1 MSENSPEVLKSQIL
15 ALTEKYAE
23 LTLRKGKFEPG
34 VSAVPVSGKNLFP
47 TDYSSIVESAL
58 DGWFTAGRFTA
69 SFERKLAEYV
79 GVRKALFVNSGS
91 SANLCALSALT
102 SLKLGKRAL
111 KPGDE
116 VVTVAMGFPTTVNP
130 IIQNRLKPVFVDIDL
145 ETMDVNTQLLADA
158 ITPKTKAIM
167 LAHTLG
173 NPFDVDAIKGLCEKH
188 DLWLIE
194 DSCDALGSTYKGQK
208 TGSFGDTATVSFYP
222 AHHITT
228 GEGGAVFVKSPL
240 VAKQVESFRDWGR
253 DCYCETGC
261 DNTCKKRFEWQL
273 GELPRGYDHKY
284 IYSHIG
290 YNLKASEMQAALGNT
305 QIDHIDAF
313 TQSRIHNF
321 EYLSTRIEKIP
332 GFSVAKATAGS
343 VPSWFGC
350 PITIDPQT
358 GIDRTELLTFLTSRN
373 IGTRLMFAGNI
384 LRQPAYLGI
393 EHRLH
398 GDLKNTDFVMTQSFW
413 VGVHPSLTIEM
424 LDYIVASIQEFAQ
437 SKGI

>member
-1 MSENSPEVLKSQIL
+1 MSDDSMDSIKSQIL
-15 ALTEKYAE
+15 ELTEKFAE
-23 LTLRKGKFEPG
+23 LSLKKEKFEPG
-34 VSAVPVSGKNLFP
+34 VSAVPVSGKSLFP
-47 TDYSSIVESAL
+47 SDYSSIVESAL

-102 SLKLGKRAL
+102 SPKLGKRAL
-111 KPGDE
+111 KAGDE
-116 VVTVAMGFPTTVNP
+116 VATVAMGFPTTVNP
-130 IIQNRLKPVFVDIDL
+130 IIQNRLKPVFVDVDL
-145 ETMDVNTQLLADA
+145 ETMDVNTDLLAES

-173 NPFDVDAIKGLCEKH
+173 NPFDVDAIKALCEKH
-188 DLWLIE
+188 DLWLVE

-208 TGSFGDTATVSFYP
+208 TGSFGDTATLSFYP

-305 QIDHIDAF
+305 QIEHIDEF
-313 TQSRIHNF
+313 TKSRIQNF
-321 EYLSTRIEKIP
+321 EYLSSRIEKIP
-332 GFSVAKATAGS
+332 GFSIAKATVGS

-350 PITIDPQT
+350 PITIDPKT
-358 GIDRTELLTFLTSRN
+358 GIDRTELLTFLNGRN

-437 SKGI
+437 NKGR

>member
-1 MSENSPEVLKSQIL
+1 MSAESINDLKSQIL
-15 ALTEKYAE
+15 ELTERFAE
-23 LTLRKGKFEPG
+23 LVLQKGNFEPG
-34 VSAVPVSGKNLFP
+34 VSAIPVSGKNLFP
-47 TDYSSIVESAL
+47 SDYSSIVESAL

-102 SLKLGKRAL
+102 SPKLGKRAL
-111 KPGDE
+111 EAGDE
-116 VVTVAMGFPTTVNP
+116 VATVAMGFPTTVNP
-130 IIQNRLKPVFVDIDL
+130 IIQNGLKPVFVDIDL
-145 ETMDVNTQLLADA
+145 ETMDVNTDLLAEA

-173 NPFDVDAIKGLCEKH
+173 NPFDVDAIKALCEKH
-188 DLWLIE
+188 NLWLVE
-194 DSCDALGSTYKGQK
+194 DSCDALGSTYKGEK

-321 EYLSTRIEKIP
+321 GYLSSRLEKIP
-332 GFSVAKATAGS
+332 GFSVAKATPGS

-358 GIDRTELLTFLTSRN
+358 GIDRTALLTFLNGRN

-413 VGVHPSLTIEM
+413 VGVHPSLTTEM

-437 SKGI
+437 RKGI

>member
-1 MSENSPEVLKSQIL
+1 MSENSPEALKSQIL

-23 LTLRKGKFEPG
+23 LTLQKGKFEPG
-34 VSAVPVSGKNLFP
+34 VSPVPVSGKNLFP
-47 TDYSSIVESAL
+47 SDYSSIVESAL

-102 SLKLGKRAL
+102 SPKLGKRAL
-111 KPGDE
+111 KAGDE
-116 VVTVAMGFPTTVNP
+116 VATVAMGFPTTVNP

-145 ETMDVNTQLLADA
+145 ETMDVNTQLLAEA

-173 NPFDVDAIKGLCEKH
+173 NPFDVDAIKALCEKH

-228 GEGGAVFVKSPL
+228 GEGGAVLVKSPL

-273 GELPRGYDHKY
+273 GELPKGYDHKY
-284 IYSHIG
+284 IYSHMG
-290 YNLKASEMQAALGNT
+290 YNLKASEMQAALGNS
-305 QIDHIDAF
+305 QIEHIDSF
-313 TQSRIHNF
+313 TKSRIHNF
-321 EYLSTRIEKIP
+321 EYLSSKIAKIS
-332 GFSVAKATAGS
+332 GFSVAKATTGAE
-343 VPSWFGC
+343 PSWFGC

-358 GIDRTELLTFLTSRN
+358 GIDRTELLAFLNDRN

-424 LDYIVASIQEFAQ
+424 LDYIAASIQEFAQ
-437 SKGI
+437 SKGF